1 MGFVDSFSLYAFNA
15 FDSVNFFDPMGL
27 ESKGMAEAPI
37 EKPFN
42 WVDDG
47 TKKAK
52 APNALDDANTLLCAR
67 GVNCR
72 DREDPRTP
80 ADPAQRLASEHPVE
94 AVVVGLGGFAKGVTI
109 GLGVGLAAAA
119 SPTLAA
125 ALIVGGSALLAY
137 QLATGGVGQLS
148 AALTQAAS
156 RLAQGKLTL
165 ADVESFTTTVG
176 LAAGT
181 AGAGPAA
188 NLAASNSSR
197 AALVQNARVHL
208 VAPSPRVEL
217 ASRFLVRRTKHFIKM
232 SYGNVEHHGLEVAVD
247 ASGTVGFDIR
257 ATGDSSLGSGTD
269 MILGALKR
277 LNQEGVE
284 VNALRG
290 VWIEGTDS
298 VNAVQFAD
306 GLAGGLSSVEAAS
319 QTWSGRLF
327 GKLGFAPTS
336 VEVGP
341 TTRATFERIR

>member
-1 MGFVDSFSLYAFNA
+1 MGFVDSFNLYAFNA

-42 WVDDG
+42 WIDDG

-80 ADPAQRLASEHPVE
+80 ADPGQRLASAHPVE

-109 GLGVGLAAAA
+109 GLGIGMAAAA

-125 ALIVGGSALLAY
+125 ALIVGGSALLAF
-137 QLATGGVGQLS
+137 QFATGGVDQLS
-148 AALTQAAS
+148 AAVTQAAV
-156 RLAQGKLTL
+156 RLAEGKVTL
-165 ADVESFTTTVG
+165 DDVESFTTGVG
-176 LAAGT
+176 LLAGT
-181 AGAGPAA
+181 AGAGASAELAGA
-188 NLAASNSSR
+188 NRAR
-197 AALVQNARVHL
+197 AALVKDARLHL

-217 ASRFLVRRTKHFIKM
+217 ASRFRLQRGKNVIRLT
-232 SYGNVEHHGLEVAVD
+232 YGDVDYHGLEVAVD
-247 ASGTVGFDIR
+247 SRGVGFDIR
-257 ATGDSSLGSGTD
+257 SSGDQALPSGTD
-269 MILGALKR
+269 MILGALNR

-298 VNAVQFAD
+298 VNAVQFAE
-306 GLAGGLSSVEAAS
+306 GLSRGLSPVDAAV

-327 GKLGFAPTS
+327 GRLGFVPSS
-336 VEVGP
+336 VEVGS
-341 TTRATFERIR
+341 TTRVTFERIR